1 MGQKTRGWK
10 APGRLPLKTTPESR
24 SEKPEGRAD
33 YELPEAPRERV
44 MRVRLRAAFQ
54 ACRGESRWNR
64 GEPLS
69 ALRPWGRGQTSTQT
83 KDEPAERGLFF
94 WRSNMQDIRQD
105 KLFRM
110 RHSFSHVM
118 AEAVLEMFPDA
129 KLAIGPAIDDG
140 FYYDFDLPRALTGED
155 LAVLEDKMR
164 VIVAGKHP
172 FTKKVISRA
181 EARKLFGGQPYK
193 LELIAE
199 LPEGEEIST
208 YTQGTFT
215 DLCRGPHV
223 ENTKELAPDAFKLT
237 SIAGAYWR
245 GDEKNKM
252 LQRVYGTAW
261 DSKAELDAYLKKLEE
276 IEKRDHR
283 RLGRELDL
291 FSVHEEAGAGL
302 IYWHPKGARVRL
314 AIEDFW
320 RREHL
325 RHGYELL
332 YTPHIGK
339 SWLWETSGHL
349 GFYKQN
355 MYAPLSI
362 DDVDYFIKPMNCPFH
377 LMIYKNQQRSYR
389 DLPMRWAEL
398 GTVYRYER
406 SGVLHG
412 LLRVRGFTQD
422 DAHIICTPEQI
433 DDEIL
438 EVLRFSLKI
447 WRAFGFTDVK
457 AYLATKP
464 ADGIGD
470 DATWEKAIGV
480 LKLAAE
486 KENLDVVID
495 EGGGAFYGPKIDLKI
510 KDALGREWQMTTIQ
524 FDWNE
529 PERFGLTYVAS
540 DNTQKRPFM
549 VHRALL
555 GSLERF
561 FGVLIEHYG
570 GAFPA
575 WLAPVQIIAIPVA
588 PSFTPYAEEVV
599 QTLRSRG
606 VRAEIDK
613 GDERMNAKIRNAQN
627 QKIPFMLILGEKER
641 TGKAVSLRTRAG
653 EQKNLIPLADF
664 LTQIDDEVKPKSLD

>member
-1 MGQKTRGWK
+1 MDVAGQS
-10 APGRLPLKTTPESR
+10 RLL
-24 SEKPEGRAD
+24 A
-33 YELPEAPRERV
+33 
-44 MRVRLRAAFQ
+44 
-54 ACRGESRWNR
+54 
-64 GEPLS
+64 
-69 ALRPWGRGQTSTQT
+69 
-83 KDEPAERGLFF
+83 
-94 WRSNMQDIRQD
+94 I
-105 KLFRM
+105 

-118 AEAVLEMFPDA
+118 AQAVVRMFPTA

-140 FYYDFDLPRALTGED
+140 FYYDFELPRTLTTED
-155 LAVLEDKMR
+155 LGTIEESMR
-164 VIVAGKHP
+164 AILAGDHAFVRKEH
-172 FTKKVISRA
+172 SRA
-181 EARKLFGGQPYK
+181 AARTLFADQPYK
-193 LELIAE
+193 KELIDE

-208 YTQGTFT
+208 YTQDSFA

-223 ENTKELAPDAFKLT
+223 ASTNELRADAFKLT

-245 GDEKNKM
+245 GDEKNTM
-252 LQRVYGTAW
+252 LQRIYGTAW
-261 DSKAELDAYLKKLEE
+261 ESKAGLEAHLKRLEE

-325 RHGYELL
+325 KNGYELL

-349 GFYKQN
+349 GFYSQN
-355 MYAPLSI
+355 MYAPLAI
-362 DDVDYFIKPMNCPFH
+362 DEVNYYLKPMNCPFH
-377 LMIYKNQQRSYR
+377 IMVYKNAQRSYR
-389 DLPMRWAEL
+389 DLPLRWAEL
-398 GTVYRYER
+398 GTVYRYEK

-433 DDEIL
+433 EDEIL

-447 WRAFGFTDVK
+447 WKAFGFEDIK

-464 ADGIGD
+464 AGAVGD
-470 DATWEKAIGV
+470 DASWDKAISS
-480 LKLAAE
+480 LKNAAARE
-486 KENLDVVID
+486 KLDVVID

-524 FDWNE
+524 FDFNMS
-529 PERFGLTYVAS
+529 ERFGMTYVAA

-561 FGVLIEHYG
+561 FGVLVEHYG

-575 WLAPVQIIAIPVA
+575 WLAPVQVVAIPVA
-588 PSFTPYAEEVV
+588 PAFIGYCDEVV
-599 QTLRSRG
+599 KALKSRG
-606 VRAEIDK
+606 VRAECDR
-613 GDERMNAKIRNAQN
+613 GDERMNAKIRNAQK
-627 QKIPFMLILGEKER
+627 QKVPFMVILGEKEQ
-641 TGKAVSLRTRAG
+641 TGRLVSIRARDG
-653 EQKNLIPLADF
+653 GQKNLIPMEEFLAA
-664 LTQIDDEVKPKSLD
+664 IEKEVAPKTLD

>member
-1 MGQKTRGWK
+1 MENAQ
-10 APGRLPLKTTPESR
+10 ESR
-24 SEKPEGRAD
+24 LLE
-33 YELPEAPRERV
+33 
-44 MRVRLRAAFQ
+44 
-54 ACRGESRWNR
+54 
-64 GEPLS
+64 
-69 ALRPWGRGQTSTQT
+69 
-83 KDEPAERGLFF
+83 
-94 WRSNMQDIRQD
+94 I
-105 KLFRM
+105 

-118 AEAVLEMFPDA
+118 AEAVLQMFPGA
-129 KLAIGPAIDDG
+129 KLAIGPAIAEG
-140 FYYDFDLPRALTGED
+140 FYYDFELPRSLSTED
-155 LAVLEDKMR
+155 LAEIEEKMR
-164 VIVAGKHP
+164 AIVSGEHA
-172 FTKKVISRA
+172 FTRKVISRA
-181 EARKLFGGQPYK
+181 DARNLFKDQPYK
-193 LELIAE
+193 LELIDA

-208 YTQGTFT
+208 YTQDTFT

-223 ENTKELAPDAFKLT
+223 SSTRDLPSGAFKLT

-252 LQRVYGTAW
+252 LQRIYGTAW
-261 DSKAELDAYLKKLEE
+261 GSKADLEAYLKKLQE

-283 RLGRELDL
+283 RLGKELDL
-291 FSVHEEAGAGL
+291 YSIHEEAGAGL

-320 RREHL
+320 RSEHL
-325 RHGYELL
+325 KNGYELL

-362 DDVDYFIKPMNCPFH
+362 DDVDYFLKPMNCPFH

-389 DLPMRWAEL
+389 DLPLRWAEL
-398 GTVYRYER
+398 GTVYRYEK
-406 SGVLHG
+406 SGVMHG

-447 WRAFGFTDVK
+447 WKAFGFTDIK

-470 DATWEKAIGV
+470 DATWDKAIAV
-480 LKLAAE
+480 LKRAAE
-486 KENLDVVID
+486 IEKLDIVID

-529 PERFGLTYVAS
+529 PERFGLTYVAA

-549 VHRALL
+549 IHRALL
-555 GSLERF
+555 GSMERF
-561 FGVLIEHYG
+561 FGVLIEHFG
-570 GAFPA
+570 GAFPP
-575 WLAPVQIIAIPVA
+575 WLAPVQAVAIPVSAAFA
-588 PSFTPYAEEVV
+588 PYGEEVV
-599 QTLRSRG
+599 KLLRARG
-606 VRAEIDK
+606 VRAELDK
-613 GDERMNAKIRNAQN
+613 GDDRMNAKIRKAQN
-627 QKIPFMLILGEKER
+627 QKVPFMIILGEKEQ
-641 TGKAVSLRTRAG
+641 TGRSVSLRTRSG
-653 EQKNLIPLADF
+653 EQKNLIPLEEF
-664 LTQIDDEVKPKSLD
+664 LAMIEVEVRPKTLD

>member
-1 MGQKTRGWK
+1 
-10 APGRLPLKTTPESR
+10 
-24 SEKPEGRAD
+24 
-33 YELPEAPRERV
+33 
-44 MRVRLRAAFQ
+44 
-54 ACRGESRWNR
+54 
-64 GEPLS
+64 
-69 ALRPWGRGQTSTQT
+69 
-83 KDEPAERGLFF
+83 
-94 WRSNMQDIRQD
+94 MQDVKQD
-105 KLFRM
+105 KLFRV

-118 AEAVLEMFPDA
+118 AEAVRELFPDA

-155 LAVLEDKMR
+155 LAVLEEKMR
-164 VIVAGKHP
+164 TIVAGKHP
-172 FTKKVISRA
+172 FAKKVISRA
-181 EARKLFGGQPYK
+181 EARKMFSGQPYK
-193 LELIAE
+193 LELIEE
-199 LPEGEEIST
+199 LPEGEEISI
-208 YTQGTFT
+208 YTQDTFT

-223 ENTKELAPDAFKLT
+223 ENTTELRPDAFKLT
-237 SIAGAYWR
+237 SVAGAYWR
-245 GDEKNKM
+245 GDEKKKM
-252 LQRVYGTAW
+252 LQRIYGTAW
-261 DSKAELDAYLKKLEE
+261 DSKAELDAHLKKLEE

-320 RREHL
+320 RSEHL
-325 RHGYELL
+325 KNGYELL

-389 DLPMRWAEL
+389 DLPLRWAEL

-447 WRAFGFTDVK
+447 WKAFGFTDIK

-470 DATWEKAIGV
+470 DATWEKAIAV
-480 LKLAAE
+480 LKRAAE
-486 KENLDVVID
+486 KENLDVVMD

-529 PERFGLTYVAS
+529 PQRFGITYVAS

-561 FGVLIEHYG
+561 FGVLVEHYG
-570 GAFPA
+570 GAFPP
-575 WLAPVQIIAIPVA
+575 WLAPLQVMAIPVA
-588 PSFTPYAEEVV
+588 PGFAPYAEEVV
-599 QTLRSRG
+599 KTLRSRG
-606 VRAEIDK
+606 VRAEVDT
-613 GDERMNAKIRNAQN
+613 GDARMNAKIRNAQN
-627 QKIPFMLILGEKER
+627 QKIPFMLILGEKEQ
-641 TGKAVSLRTRAG
+641 TGRAVSVRTRSG
-653 EQKNLIPLADF
+653 EQQNLIPLADF
-664 LTQIDDEVKPKSLD
+664 LVQIVEEVKPKTLD

>member
-1 MGQKTRGWK
+1 MQDTAVKDQ
-10 APGRLPLKTTPESR
+10 
-24 SEKPEGRAD
+24 RAD
-33 YELPEAPRERV
+33 
-44 MRVRLRAAFQ
+44 
-54 ACRGESRWNR
+54 
-64 GEPLS
+64 
-69 ALRPWGRGQTSTQT
+69 
-83 KDEPAERGLFF
+83 
-94 WRSNMQDIRQD
+94 
-105 KLFRM
+105 KLLRM

-118 AEAVLEMFPDA
+118 AEAVLQVFPDA
-129 KLAIGPAIDDG
+129 KLAIGPAIDEG
-140 FYYDFDLPRALTGED
+140 FYYDFDLPRALSKED
-155 LAVLEDKMR
+155 LAALEEKMR
-164 VIVAGKHP
+164 AIVAGSHQ
-172 FTKKVISRA
+172 FSKKVISRE
-181 EARKLFGGQPYK
+181 EARRLFKNQPYK
-193 LELIAE
+193 LELINE

-208 YTQGTFT
+208 YTQDMFT

-223 ENTKELAPDAFKLT
+223 DSTRELAPDAFKLT

-252 LQRVYGTAW
+252 LQRIYGTAW
-261 DSKAELDAYLKKLEE
+261 ESKAELDAYLKKLEE

-283 RLGRELDL
+283 RVGKDLDL

-302 IYWHPKGARVRL
+302 IYWHPKGARIRL

-325 RHGYELL
+325 RHGYDIL

-362 DDVDYFIKPMNCPFH
+362 DDVDYYVKPMNCPFH
-377 LMIYKNQQRSYR
+377 LMVYRSQQRSYR
-389 DLPMRWAEL
+389 DLPLRWAEL

-433 DDEIL
+433 DDEIQ
-438 EVLRFSLKI
+438 EVLRFSLSI
-447 WRAFGFTDVK
+447 WKAFGFTDVR

-470 DATWEKAIGV
+470 DATWERAVGV
-480 LKLAAE
+480 LKRAIA
-486 KENLDVVID
+486 KENLDYVMD

-524 FDWNE
+524 FDWNM
-529 PERFGLTYVAS
+529 PARFGITYVAS
-540 DNTQKRPFM
+540 DNTQKQPFM

-561 FGVLIEHYG
+561 FGVLVEHYG
-570 GAFPA
+570 GAFPV
-575 WLAPVQIIAIPVA
+575 WLAPVQVMAIPVA
-588 PSFTPYAEEVV
+588 SAFVGYAEEVV
-599 QTLRSRG
+599 RTLRSRG
-606 VRAEIDK
+606 VRAEIDR
-613 GDERMNAKIRNAQN
+613 GDDRMNAKIRNAQN
-627 QKIPFMLILGEKER
+627 QKIPYMLILGEKEQS
-641 TGKAVSLRTRAG
+641 GKSVSVRSRSG
-653 EQKNLIPLADF
+653 EQKNLIPLPDF
-664 LTQIDDEVKPKSLD
+664 LASIEEEVQPKPLP

>member
-1 MGQKTRGWK
+1 
-10 APGRLPLKTTPESR
+10 
-24 SEKPEGRAD
+24 
-33 YELPEAPRERV
+33 
-44 MRVRLRAAFQ
+44 
-54 ACRGESRWNR
+54 
-64 GEPLS
+64 
-69 ALRPWGRGQTSTQT
+69 
-83 KDEPAERGLFF
+83 
-94 WRSNMQDIRQD
+94 MQDIRQD

-118 AEAVLEMFPDA
+118 AEAILEMFPDA

-252 LQRVYGTAW
+252 LQRIYGTAW
-261 DSKAELDAYLKKLEE
+261 DSKTELDAYLKKLEE

-377 LMIYKNQQRSYR
+377 LMVYKNQQRSYR

-433 DDEIL
+433 DSEIL

-575 WLAPVQIIAIPVA
+575 WLAPVQVMAIPVA
-588 PSFTPYAEEVV
+588 PSFTTYAEEVV

-627 QKIPFMLILGEKER
+627 QKIPFMLILGEKEQ

>member
-1 MGQKTRGWK
+1 MENAQ
-10 APGRLPLKTTPESR
+10 ESR
-24 SEKPEGRAD
+24 LLE
-33 YELPEAPRERV
+33 
-44 MRVRLRAAFQ
+44 
-54 ACRGESRWNR
+54 
-64 GEPLS
+64 
-69 ALRPWGRGQTSTQT
+69 
-83 KDEPAERGLFF
+83 
-94 WRSNMQDIRQD
+94 I
-105 KLFRM
+105 

-118 AEAVLEMFPDA
+118 AEAVLQMFPGA
-129 KLAIGPAIDDG
+129 KLAIGPAIAEG
-140 FYYDFDLPRALTGED
+140 FYYDFELPRSLSTED
-155 LAVLEDKMR
+155 LAEIEEKMR
-164 VIVAGKHP
+164 AIVSGEHA
-172 FTKKVISRA
+172 FTRKVISRA
-181 EARKLFGGQPYK
+181 DARNLFKDQPYK
-193 LELIAE
+193 LELIDA

-208 YTQGTFT
+208 YTQDTFT
-215 DLCRGPHV
+215 DLFRGPHV
-223 ENTKELAPDAFKLT
+223 SSTRDLPSGAFKLT

-252 LQRVYGTAW
+252 LQRIYGTAW
-261 DSKAELDAYLKKLEE
+261 GSKADLEAYLKKLQE

-283 RLGRELDL
+283 RLGKELDL
-291 FSVHEEAGAGL
+291 YSIHEEAGAGL

-320 RREHL
+320 RSEHL
-325 RHGYELL
+325 KNGYELL

-362 DDVDYFIKPMNCPFH
+362 DDVDYFLKPMNCPFH

-389 DLPMRWAEL
+389 DLPLRWAEL
-398 GTVYRYER
+398 GTVYRYEK
-406 SGVLHG
+406 SGVMHG

-447 WRAFGFTDVK
+447 WKAFGFTDIK

-470 DATWEKAIGV
+470 DATWDKAIAV
-480 LKLAAE
+480 LKRAAE
-486 KENLDVVID
+486 IEKLDIVID

-529 PERFGLTYVAS
+529 PERFGLTYVAA

-549 VHRALL
+549 IHRALL
-555 GSLERF
+555 GSMERF
-561 FGVLIEHYG
+561 FGVLIEHFG
-570 GAFPA
+570 GAFPP
-575 WLAPVQIIAIPVA
+575 WLAPVQAVAIPVSAAFA
-588 PSFTPYAEEVV
+588 PYGEEVV
-599 QTLRSRG
+599 KLLRARG
-606 VRAEIDK
+606 VRADLDK
-613 GDERMNAKIRNAQN
+613 GDDRMNAKIRKAQN
-627 QKIPFMLILGEKER
+627 QKVPFMIILGEKEQ
-641 TGKAVSLRTRAG
+641 TGRSVSLRTRSG
-653 EQKNLIPLADF
+653 EQKNLIPLEEF
-664 LTQIDDEVKPKSLD
+664 LAMIEVEVRPKTLD